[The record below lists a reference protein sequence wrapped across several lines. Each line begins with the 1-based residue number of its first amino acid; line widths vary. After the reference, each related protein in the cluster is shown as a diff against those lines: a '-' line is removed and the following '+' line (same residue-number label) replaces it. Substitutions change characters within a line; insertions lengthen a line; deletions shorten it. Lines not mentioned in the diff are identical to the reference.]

1 MLNRF
6 DRLSAI
12 FKHAACEIWEY
23 KTALGTGVGRVSS
36 FSPDFACRMFQDGGQ
51 TNIAIHLGDRTGK

>member
-23 KTALGTGVGRVSS
+23 KSALGTGVGRVSS
-36 FSPDFACRMFQDGGQ
+36 FSPDFAYRMFQDGGQ
-51 TNIAIHLGDRTGK
+51 TNIAIHLGDLTGK